1 MAGFIKI
8 TERATGQTYWYK
20 KSDFLGEC
28 WHIYVSPN
36 NNAWVYNIFDEEK
49 FNRIYEPFN
58 QKKWDEYVASIRN
71 R

>member
-1 MAGFIKI
+1 MEFIKI
-8 TERATGQTYWYK
+8 TGRATGQTYWYK
-20 KSDFLGEC
+20 KSGFLGEC

-36 NNAWVYNIFDEEK
+36 NNAWVYNIFQEEE